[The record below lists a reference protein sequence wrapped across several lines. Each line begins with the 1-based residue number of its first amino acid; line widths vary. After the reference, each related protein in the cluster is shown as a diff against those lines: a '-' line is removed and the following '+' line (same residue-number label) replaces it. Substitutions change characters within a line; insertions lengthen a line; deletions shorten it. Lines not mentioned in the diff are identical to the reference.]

1 MLDHTGKRLKTVW
14 VIGAGFSR
22 SLGGP
27 LLPDLFRQ
35 EQRPDLRQRYPE
47 ASYGNLATTCWSVQG
62 LFNWGKERE
71 KRWADAEQ
79 FIEFVEGAEDGS
91 NSHALLQ
98 RMIGVAGMA
107 PSGSAIKELI
117 KFDHPANLRQAVR
130 RALVAEC
137 AWFWKDAQT
146 ESERWSPYRGWLSDL
161 SPAHDTIVS
170 FNYDGVL
177 ERILDSQKHSVE
189 VPGSQPD
196 NLERVKILKL
206 HGSITWQI
214 DADVCR
220 VVAVEHALQSTSAR
234 IAIAT
239 PGPSKRGLTKEF
251 FEPLWVQAV
260 TAIERADVVVFLGY
274 RFPESDA
281 ESRDRLLKAIVV
293 NQQPRLRIHVVL
305 GPDLNQRDVV
315 RMHRLVEVC
324 ATRTRTLLRESQDTS
339 EVNLLLNLEWKTVE
353 LAIEPLFAEDFLSLY
368 SAGPLRQYIR

>member
-1 MLDHTGKRLKTVW
+1 MLDHTGKRLRTVW
-14 VIGAGFSR
+14 VLGAGFSR

-35 EQRPDLRQRYPE
+35 EQKQDLRQRYPE
-47 ASYGNLATTCWSVQG
+47 ASYANLATTCWSVQG
-62 LFNWGKERE
+62 LFNWGKESE
-71 KRWADAEQ
+71 GRWTDAEQ

-91 NSHALLQ
+91 TSHALLQ
-98 RMIGVAGMA
+98 RMMGVAQLVPA
-107 PSGSAIKELI
+107 GSAVMEKIR
-117 KFDHPANLRQAVR
+117 FDSPANLRQAVR

-146 ESERWSPYRGWLSDL
+146 ESERWSPYCSWLSML
-161 SPAHDTIVS
+161 SPSYDTIVS

-177 ERILDSQKHSVE
+177 ECILDSQKHRVE
-189 VPGSQPD
+189 VPGSH
-196 NLERVKILKL
+196 NLDDRVKILKL
-206 HGSITWQI
+206 HGSVTWEVN
-214 DADVCR
+214 ADVCQ
-220 VVAVEHALQSTSAR
+220 VVDVEHALQSTTAR
-234 IAIAT
+234 IAMAT
-239 PGPSKRGLTKEF
+239 PGPLKRGLTKEF

-260 TAIERADVVVFLGY
+260 TAIERAEVVVFLGY

-293 NQQPRLRIHVVL
+293 NEQPRLRIHVVL

-339 EVNLLLNLEWKTVE
+339 EVNLVLNLWKTAE

-368 SAGPLRQYIR
+368 SAGPLRQYKR